1 MADSNIKKITV
12 KKTSLPP
19 VDYDSQKYNIRY
31 RVISEDKNRSSH
43 WSPIYNSIGSDV
55 FITSGAVSKT
65 EQIITAVWE
74 DQNSSSTYD
83 VFVKFDSNQ
92 FVYKGIATGHSYSF
106 ANQGTT
112 SVRVIIQAVS
122 SKKEIKEDFLVYDS
136 GVYNFWYN
144 VIGGI
149 KWLNYHYLSV
159 VNH

>member
-12 KKTSLPP
+12 KRSSLPP

-43 WSPIYNSIGSDV
+43 WSPIYNSIGSDINV
-55 FITSGAVSKT
+55 TSGAVSKT

-112 SVRVIIQAVS
+112 SVRVIIQVVS

-136 GVYNFWYN
+136 GVQSL
-144 VIGGI
+144 I
-149 KWLNYHYLSV
+149 
-159 VNH
+159 

>member
-1 MADSNIKKITV
+1 MVDPNIKKITV
-12 KKTSLPP
+12 KRSSLPP
-19 VDYDSQKYNIRY
+19 VDHDSQKYNIRY

-43 WSPIYNSIGSDV
+43 WSSIYNSIGSNIV
-55 FITSGAVSKT
+55 ITSGAISKT
-65 EQIITAVWE
+65 QQIITAVWG

-92 FVYKGIATGHSYSF
+92 FVYKGIAIGHSYSF

-136 GVYNFWYN
+136 GVYIF
-144 VIGGI
+144 
-149 KWLNYHYLSV
+149 
-159 VNH
+159 

>member
-92 FVYKGIATGHSYSF
+92 FVYKGIATGYSF

-136 GVYNFWYN
+136 GVYNF
-144 VIGGI
+144 
-149 KWLNYHYLSV
+149 
-159 VNH
+159 

>member
-136 GVYNFWYN
+136 GVYNF
-144 VIGGI
+144 
-149 KWLNYHYLSV
+149 
-159 VNH
+159 

>member
-12 KKTSLPP
+12 KRSSLPP

-43 WSPIYNSIGSDV
+43 WSPIYNSIGSDINV
-55 FITSGAVSKT
+55 TSGAVSKT
-65 EQIITAVWE
+65 EQIITAVWG

-136 GVYNFWYN
+136 GVYIF
-144 VIGGI
+144 
-149 KWLNYHYLSV
+149 
-159 VNH
+159 

>member
-1 MADSNIKKITV
+1 MVDPNIKKITV
-12 KKTSLPP
+12 KKSSLPP

-43 WSPIYNSIGSDV
+43 WSSIYNSIGSDIV
-55 FITSGAVSKT
+55 ITSGAISKT
-65 EQIITAVWE
+65 QQIITVVWG
-74 DQNSSSTYD
+74 DQNSSLTYD

-92 FVYKGIATGHSYSF
+92 FVYKGIAAGHSYSF

-136 GVYNFWYN
+136 GVYIF
-144 VIGGI
+144 
-149 KWLNYHYLSV
+149 
-159 VNH
+159 

>member
-1 MADSNIKKITV
+1 MADANIKKVTV
-12 KKTSLPP
+12 KRSSLPP
-19 VDYDSQKYNIRY
+19 VDYESQKYNIRY
-31 RVISEDKNRSSH
+31 RIISEDKNRSSH
-43 WSPIYNSIGSDV
+43 WSPIYNSIGSDINV
-55 FITSGAVSKT
+55 TSGAVSKT

-136 GVYNFWYN
+136 G
-144 VIGGI
+144 IQSLI
-149 KWLNYHYLSV
+149 
-159 VNH
+159 

>member
-1 MADSNIKKITV
+1 MADPNIKKITV
-12 KKTSLPP
+12 KRSSLPP
-19 VDYDSQKYNIRY
+19 VDHDSQKYNIRY
-31 RVISEDKNRSSH
+31 RIISEDKNRSSH
-43 WSPIYNSIGSDV
+43 WSPIYNSIGSDIV
-55 FITSGAVSKT
+55 ITSGAISKT
-65 EQIITAVWE
+65 QQIITAVWE

-136 GVYNFWYN
+136 GVQSL
-144 VIGGI
+144 I
-149 KWLNYHYLSV
+149 
-159 VNH
+159 

>member
-1 MADSNIKKITV
+1 MADPNIKKITV
-12 KKTSLPP
+12 KRSSLPP

-43 WSPIYNSIGSDV
+43 WSSIYNSIGSDIV
-55 FITSGAVSKT
+55 ITSGAISKT
-65 EQIITAVWE
+65 QQIITAVWG

-136 GVYNFWYN
+136 GIYIF
-144 VIGGI
+144 
-149 KWLNYHYLSV
+149 
-159 VNH
+159 

>member
-1 MADSNIKKITV
+1 MADANIKKVTV
-12 KKTSLPP
+12 KRSSLPP
-19 VDYDSQKYNIRY
+19 VDYESQKYNIRY
-31 RVISEDKNRSSH
+31 RIISEDKNRSSH
-43 WSPIYNSIGSDV
+43 WSPIYNSIGSDINV
-55 FITSGAVSKT
+55 TSGAVSKT
-65 EQIITAVWE
+65 EQIITAAWE

-136 GVYNFWYN
+136 GVYNF
-144 VIGGI
+144 
-149 KWLNYHYLSV
+149 
-159 VNH
+159 

>member
-92 FVYKGIATGHSYSF
+92 FVYGIATGHSYSF

-136 GVYNFWYN
+136 GVYNF
-144 VIGGI
+144 
-149 KWLNYHYLSV
+149 
-159 VNH
+159 

>member
-12 KKTSLPP
+12 KRSSLPP

-43 WSPIYNSIGSDV
+43 WSPIYNSIGSDINV
-55 FITSGAVSKT
+55 TSGAVSKT

-83 VFVKFDSNQ
+83 IFVKFDSNQ

-136 GVYNFWYN
+136 GVYNF
-144 VIGGI
+144 
-149 KWLNYHYLSV
+149 
-159 VNH
+159 

>member
-12 KKTSLPP
+12 KRSSLPP

-43 WSPIYNSIGSDV
+43 WSPIYNSIGSDINV
-55 FITSGAVSKT
+55 TSGAVSKT

-74 DQNSSSTYD
+74 DQNSSSSYD

-112 SVRVIIQAVS
+112 SVRVIIQVVS

-136 GVYNFWYN
+136 GVQSL
-144 VIGGI
+144 I
-149 KWLNYHYLSV
+149 
-159 VNH
+159 

>member
-1 MADSNIKKITV
+1 MVDPNIKKITV
-12 KKTSLPP
+12 KRSSLPP

-43 WSPIYNSIGSDV
+43 WSSIYNSIGSDIV
-55 FITSGAVSKT
+55 ITSGAISKT
-65 EQIITAVWE
+65 QQIITAVWG

-136 GVYNFWYN
+136 GVYIF
-144 VIGGI
+144 
-149 KWLNYHYLSV
+149 
-159 VNH
+159 